1 MSDSGVSGGHSPLSF
16 NLKDQIADDIFNVF
30 LNLDDFADWHTVNG
44 SRLKCLI
51 DKNNVHMR
59 ASAGRR
65 TEGVREDSFFLYI
78 HAEEFRTPPEPNSEI
93 DIDGKKYAIRSV
105 SDEMDLLVI
114 EYGRVFGRGNPI
126 SGNAPR
132 PLRGGA

>member
-1 MSDSGVSGGHSPLSF
+1 MPDSEVSGGAPPLNF
-16 NLKDQIADDIFNVF
+16 NLKEQIAGDIFSVF
-30 LNLDDFADWHTVNG
+30 LNEDEFADWHTVNG
-44 SRLKCLI
+44 SRLKCII

-78 HAEEFRTPPEPNSEI
+78 HAGEFRTSPEPNSEI

-105 SDEMDLLVI
+105 SDEMGLLVI
-114 EYGRVFGRGNPI
+114 EYGRVFGRNGNHI
-126 SGNAPR
+126 SGNAPGQIR
-132 PLRGGA
+132 RG